1 MATPWPRRLLTLV
14 LLVLVLV
21 SAFSVVGVT
30 YQSRV
35 RYAQLESMRQQGQSL
50 EEQWGRLLLEESAFS
65 SPARVERLAR
75 EQLKMTEPGS
85 DQVRWLGRAQN
96 EQEAS
101 R

>member
-1 MATPWPRRLLTLV
+1 MATPWPRRLVTLA
-14 LLVLVLV
+14 LLVLVLI
-21 SAFSVVGVT
+21 SAFAVVMGT

-35 RYAQLESMRQQGQSL
+35 RYAQLESMRQQSQAL

-75 EQLKMTEPGS
+75 DQLQMTEPGD
-85 DQVRWLGRAQN
+85 DQVRWLGRTQSD
-96 EQEAS
+96 EEAS

>member
-1 MATPWPRRLLTLV
+1 MAVPWPRRLVTLALLMLV
-14 LLVLVLV
+14 LI
-21 SAFSVVGVT
+21 SAFSVVMVT

-35 RYAQLESMRQQGQSL
+35 SYAQLESMRQQSQAL

-75 EQLKMTEPGS
+75 EQLQMIEPGD
-85 DQVRWLGRAQN
+85 DQVRWLGRAQLD
-96 EQEAS
+96 EEAN

>member
-1 MATPWPRRLLTLV
+1 MATAWPRRLLTLAV
-14 LLVLVLV
+14 LTLVLV
-21 SAFSVVGVT
+21 SAFAVVLVT

-35 RYAQLESMRQQGQSL
+35 RYAQLESMRQHSQAL

-75 EQLKMTEPGS
+75 EQLQMTEPGS
-85 DQVRWLGRAQN
+85 DQVRWLGRVQSDT
-96 EQEAS
+96 EAS